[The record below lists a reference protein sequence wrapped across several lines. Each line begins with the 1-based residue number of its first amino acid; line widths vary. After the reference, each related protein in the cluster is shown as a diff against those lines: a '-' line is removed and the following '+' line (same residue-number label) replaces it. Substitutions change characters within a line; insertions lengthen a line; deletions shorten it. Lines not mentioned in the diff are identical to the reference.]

1 MRGIFFRHVLRDICV
16 STAAV
21 AAVLLVVLL
30 AYQLAFILGRAA
42 DGQIPATIVLQLVG
56 LSLRGNLTII
66 LPFAVLLGTTLGL
79 GRLYHDSE
87 ITAAQACGAGTRP
100 LYTAAAVVTLLAAA
114 AGAWSAFVDGPGA
127 ARQLIALRTEALRT
141 AATRG
146 MAPGQFRALGSGTTL
161 NFRAVDSDGALL
173 DVFVQRDLPP
183 AVDGRARMQVV
194 LADRARYEFSADSNV
209 YVIRMTDGESHEGT
223 PGSGEWRITQFREQ
237 TIRLPAP
244 GATLPGRPRVDALS
258 VAQLRASVDPR
269 FSAELQWRISWVLL
283 TAVLGLLAVPLAR
296 LRPRQG
302 RHARVVW
309 AVLLFAVYAGLLS
322 AGRTM
327 LERGD
332 TPLPLGLWWVHGVAL
347 VLAVGLLR
355 GPRAAGEWMV
365 RRRTRLLLAGRAAQD
380 SSLSGG

>member
-1 MRGIFFRHVLRDICV
+1 MRGIFFRHVLRDICT

-21 AAVLLVVLL
+21 AVVLLVVLL

-42 DGQIPATIVLQLVG
+42 DGQIPATIVLPLVG

-66 LPFAVLLGTTLGL
+66 LPFSVLLGTTLGL

-87 ITAAQACGAGTRP
+87 ITAAQACGAGMRP
-100 LYTAAAVVTLLAAA
+100 LYSAAAVVTLLAAA
-114 AGAWSAFVDGPGA
+114 VGAWSGFVDGPGA
-127 ARQLIALRTEALRT
+127 ARQLVALRTDALRT

-146 MAPGQFRALGSGTTL
+146 LAPGQFRALGAGATL
-161 NFRAVDSDGALL
+161 NFRAIDSDGALL
-173 DVFVQRDLPP
+173 EVFVERDLPP
-183 AVDGRARMQVV
+183 GADGRTRMQIV
-194 LADRARYEFSADSNV
+194 LADRARYDFSADSNV
-209 YVIRMTDGESHEGT
+209 YVIRLTDGESHEGT
-223 PGSGEWRITQFREQ
+223 PGAGNWRITQFREQ

-258 VAQLRASVDPR
+258 VAQLRASPDPR
-269 FSAELQWRISWVLL
+269 FRAELQWRISWVLI

-332 TPLPLGLWWVHGVAL
+332 TPLALGLWWVHGVAL
-347 VLAVGLLR
+347 MLAAALLR
-355 GPRAAGEWMV
+355 GPAAAGGWMV
-365 RRRTRLLLAGRAAQD
+365 RRRTRLAAGRRIQD
-380 SSLSGG
+380 SSLSGV

>member
-1 MRGIFFRHVLRDICV
+1 MRGIFFRHVLRDICT

-21 AAVLLVVLL
+21 AVVLLVVLL

-42 DGQIPATIVLQLVG
+42 DGQIPATIVLPLVG

-66 LPFAVLLGTTLGL
+66 LPFSVLLGTTLGL

-100 LYTAAAVVTLLAAA
+100 LYSAAAVVTLVAAA
-114 AGAWSAFVDGPGA
+114 VGAWSGFVDGPGA
-127 ARQLIALRTEALRT
+127 ARQLVALRTDALRT

-146 MAPGQFRALGSGTTL
+146 LAPGQFRALGAGATL
-161 NFRAVDSDGALL
+161 NFRAIDSDGALL
-173 DVFVQRDLPP
+173 EVFVERDLPP
-183 AVDGRARMQVV
+183 GADGRTRMQIV
-194 LADRARYEFSADSNV
+194 LADRARYDFSADSNV
-209 YVIRMTDGESHEGT
+209 YVIRLTDGESHEGT
-223 PGSGEWRITQFREQ
+223 PGAGNWRITQFREQ

-244 GATLPGRPRVDALS
+244 GAALPGRPRVDALS
-258 VAQLRASVDPR
+258 VAQLRASPDPR
-269 FSAELQWRISWVLL
+269 FRAELQWRISWVLI

-347 VLAVGLLR
+347 MLAAALLR
-355 GPRAAGEWMV
+355 GPAAAGGWMV
-365 RRRTRLLLAGRAAQD
+365 RRRTRLAAGRRVQD
-380 SSLSGG
+380 SSLSGV

>member
-1 MRGIFFRHVLRDICV
+1 MRGIFFRHVLRDICT

-21 AAVLLVVLL
+21 AVVLLVVLL

-42 DGQIPATIVLQLVG
+42 DGQIPATIVLPLVG

-66 LPFAVLLGTTLGL
+66 LPFSVLLGTTLGL

-100 LYTAAAVVTLLAAA
+100 LYSAAAVVTLVAAA
-114 AGAWSAFVDGPGA
+114 VGAWSGFVDGPGA
-127 ARQLIALRTEALRT
+127 ARQLVALRTDALRT

-146 MAPGQFRALGSGTTL
+146 LAPGQFRALGAGATL
-161 NFRAVDSDGALL
+161 NFRAIDSDGALL
-173 DVFVQRDLPP
+173 EVFVERDLPP
-183 AVDGRARMQVV
+183 GADGRTRMQIV
-194 LADRARYEFSADSNV
+194 LADRARYDFSADSNV
-209 YVIRMTDGESHEGT
+209 YVIRLTDGESHEGT
-223 PGSGEWRITQFREQ
+223 PGAGNCRITQLREQ

-258 VAQLRASVDPR
+258 VAQLRASSDPR
-269 FSAELQWRISWVLL
+269 FLAEVQWRISWVLI

-332 TPLPLGLWWVHGVAL
+332 TPLALGLWWVHGVAL
-347 VLAVGLLR
+347 MLAAALLR
-355 GPRAAGEWMV
+355 GPAAAGGWMV
-365 RRRTRLLLAGRAAQD
+365 RRRTRLAAGRRIQD
-380 SSLSGG
+380 SSLSGV

>member
-1 MRGIFFRHVLRDICV
+1 MRGIFFRHVLRDICT

-21 AAVLLVVLL
+21 AVVLLVVLL

-42 DGQIPATIVLQLVG
+42 DGQIPATIVLPLVG

-66 LPFAVLLGTTLGL
+66 LPFSVLLGTTLGL

-87 ITAAQACGAGTRP
+87 ITAAQACGAGMRP
-100 LYTAAAVVTLLAAA
+100 LYSAAAVVTLLAAA
-114 AGAWSAFVDGPGA
+114 VGAWSGFVDGPGA
-127 ARQLIALRTEALRT
+127 ARQLVALRTDALRT

-146 MAPGQFRALGSGTTL
+146 LAPGQFRALGAGATL
-161 NFRAVDSDGALL
+161 NFRAIDSDGALL
-173 DVFVQRDLPP
+173 EVFVERDLPP
-183 AVDGRARMQVV
+183 GADGRTRMQIV
-194 LADRARYEFSADSNV
+194 LADRARYDFSADSNV
-209 YVIRMTDGESHEGT
+209 YVIRLTDGESHEGT
-223 PGSGEWRITQFREQ
+223 PGAGNWRITQFREQ

-258 VAQLRASVDPR
+258 VAQLRASPDPR
-269 FSAELQWRISWVLL
+269 FRAELQWRISWVLI

-332 TPLPLGLWWVHGVAL
+332 TPLALGLWWVHGVAL
-347 VLAVGLLR
+347 MLAAALLR
-355 GPRAAGEWMV
+355 GPAAAGAWMV
-365 RRRTRLLLAGRAAQD
+365 RRRTRLAAGRRIQD
-380 SSLSGG
+380 SSLSGV